1 MVDRTDRHFQALMAC
16 IAPSVRVYAE
26 MVVASGD
33 RRRLR
38 RTELGGVGV
47 RQYVAAQLAGDEP
60 RVMAEAAAEAE
71 VRGFDEVNIN
81 CGCPSQAAVAG
92 GYGAV
97 LMRTPDRIADLVA
110 AIVARVS
117 LPVSVKCR
125 LSVVPGQEDVA
136 QLQRLCDLLTRVQAA
151 GCNHVIVHARAADL
165 TRSSTRDNRRIP
177 SLRHD
182 LVCALAEARRTLRI
196 EVNGGIGSLADGR
209 ARCRGSRIAGVM
221 IGRAAYDDPLLF
233 AGLDRQHVDRA
244 VLLPEVIDAMARY
257 VDAQRR
263 DGVAAWSIVRHMLG
277 VSRGLP
283 GGKRVRARLAALSQ
297 MPDPD
302 GRAVVAALNVG
313 LASVQSSRSAH

>member
-16 IAPSVRVYAE
+16 IAPTVRVYGE

-38 RTELGGVGV
+38 RSERGGSRV
-47 RQYVAAQLAGDEP
+47 RQYVAAQLAGREP
-60 RVMAEAAAEAE
+60 RVMAEAAVEAE
-71 VRGFDEVNIN
+71 MRGFDEVNIN

-97 LMRTPDRIADLVA
+97 LMLSPDRVADLVG

-125 LSVVPGQEDVA
+125 LSVVPDEDDAA
-136 QLQRLCDLLTRVQAA
+136 QLQRLLALLARVQAA
-151 GCNHVIVHARAADL
+151 GCSHVIVHARAANL
-165 TRSSTRDNRRIP
+165 HRSSTRDNRRIP

-182 LVCALAEARRTLRI
+182 LVRALAEARRTLRI
-196 EVNGGIGSLADGR
+196 EVNGGIGSLDDGR

-233 AGLDRQHVDRA
+233 AGLDRQPVDRA
-244 VLLPEVIDAMARY
+244 ALLPEIVHAMASY

-263 DGVAAWSIVRHMLG
+263 EGVAAWSIVRHMLG

-302 GRAVVAALNVG
+302 GRAVVDALDVG
-313 LASVQSSRSAH
+313 LASVRSRDG